1 MRPTVAIV
9 GAGRLGTALGLGLS
23 RAKWKVS
30 MVRRAGGSAGR
41 APLLGLPL
49 ATDRQLGRVDLCVIA
64 VPDRAVAAAS
74 AEIAPRLGASTA
86 LVHCAGALGLRAF
99 GAGPALRR
107 PRGSFH
113 PLCAV
118 SSPSD
123 SLSGHAVAI
132 SASDDHLLEW
142 LKKMAAALQMQPI
155 AVPEKKRLAYHAGAM
170 ISAGGIVALASASVA
185 AFQAAGIDESQALTA
200 LLPLMRSA
208 LTGIEKR
215 GLAAALTGPIAR
227 GDEATVAGHLAAL
240 PANLVDLYRELALR
254 SLHLT
259 GKRLSG
265 KQRKRLEEI
274 LRSVTR
280 SR

>member
-1 MRPTVAIV
+1 VWIA
-9 GAGRLGTALGLGLS
+9 
-23 RAKWKVS
+23 
-30 MVRRAGGSAGR
+30 RRAGGSAR
-41 APLLGLPL
+41 RTPVGLSL
-49 ATDRQLGRVDLCVIA
+49 ATDRQLGRVDLCLIA
-64 VPDRAVAAAS
+64 VPDHAVAVAS
-74 AEIAPRLGASTA
+74 AEIAPRLSASAA

-132 SASDDHLLEW
+132 SATDDHLLAR
-142 LKKMAAALQMQPI
+142 LKKMAAALQMLPI
-155 AVPEKKRLAYHAGAM
+155 SVPEKKRRAYHAGAM
-170 ISAGGIVALASASVA
+170 LSAGGVVALASASVA
-185 AFQAAGIDESQALTA
+185 AFKSAGIDESRALAA

-215 GLAAALTGPIAR
+215 GLADGLTGPIAR
-227 GDEATVAGHLAAL
+227 GDADTVAGHLAAL
-240 PANLVDLYRELALR
+240 PANLVDLYRDLALR
-254 SLHLT
+254 SLHLMR
-259 GKRLSG
+259 KRLSAKRR
-265 KQRKRLEEI
+265 KQLEET
-274 LRSVTR
+274 LRAVTR

>member
-1 MRPTVAIV
+1 
-9 GAGRLGTALGLGLS
+9 
-23 RAKWKVS
+23 

-99 GAGPALRR
+99 GARPALRR

-132 SASDDHLLEW
+132 SARDDHLLEW

-185 AFQAAGIDESQALTA
+185 AVQEGGIHQSQALTA

-208 LTGIEKR
+208 LTG
-215 GLAAALTGPIAR
+215 T
-227 GDEATVAGHLAAL
+227 
-240 PANLVDLYRELALR
+240 
-254 SLHLT
+254 
-259 GKRLSG
+259 
-265 KQRKRLEEI
+265 
-274 LRSVTR
+274 
-280 SR
+280 